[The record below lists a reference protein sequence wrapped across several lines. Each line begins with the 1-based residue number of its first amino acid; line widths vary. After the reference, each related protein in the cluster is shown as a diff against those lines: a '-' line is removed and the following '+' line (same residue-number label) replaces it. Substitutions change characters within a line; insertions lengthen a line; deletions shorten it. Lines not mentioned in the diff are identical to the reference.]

1 MRDGQ
6 AHPAFGDSERKNL
19 TKYVGKRLLQLIP
32 ILLGLTFLVFT
43 LLYIAPGDP
52 AQRKLTA
59 QGIAVS
65 EQVLEQTREEM
76 GLNRPFLVR
85 YGDWLL
91 GVLRGDFGVSYKDG
105 MPVLPKLMR
114 CMGNTLVLAVSS
126 LLLALVVSVPLG
138 VLTAARQNRF
148 LDHLVRLL
156 TFVGNAMPNFL
167 LSVLLMYVLCIK
179 IDLFPVIARGTVQG
193 LALPTLALAIPMAS
207 RFVRQ
212 IRAEVLEE
220 LGKPYVAGAL
230 ARGVAMRTVLLR
242 DVLRNTLS
250 SVLTIVGLSIGTLM
264 GGSVV
269 VETIFRWP
277 GVGKLVMDAITARDF
292 PVIQGFVLLMAI
304 IYVGIN
310 LLTDISYHA
319 LDPRVELE

>member
-1 MRDGQ
+1 MT
-6 AHPAFGDSERKNL
+6 N
-19 TKYVGKRLLQLIP
+19 YVGKRLLQLIP
-32 ILLGLTFLVFT
+32 ILIGLTFLVFT

-59 QGIAVS
+59 QGVAVS

-91 GVLRGDFGVSYKDG
+91 GVLRGDFGASYKDG

-114 CMGNTLVLAVSS
+114 CMGKTLVLAAGS

-138 VLTAARQNRF
+138 VLTAARRGGVI
-148 LDHLVRLL
+148 DRLVRLL

-167 LSVLLMYVLCIK
+167 VSVLLMYYLCIQVN
-179 IDLFPVIARGTVQG
+179 LFPVIAKGTVQG
-193 LALPTLALAIPMAS
+193 LFLPALALAIPMAS
-207 RFVRQ
+207 RFIRQ

-230 ARGVAMRTVLLR
+230 ARGVAMRTVLFH

-250 SVLTIVGLSIGTLM
+250 GVLTIVGLSVGTLM

-277 GVGKLVMDAITARDF
+277 GVGQLVMDAISARDF
-292 PVIQGFVLLMAI
+292 PVIQGFVLLMAV
-304 IYVGIN
+304 IYVVVN
-310 LLTDISYHA
+310 LLTDLSYRA

>member
-1 MRDGQ
+1 MT
-6 AHPAFGDSERKNL
+6 N
-19 TKYVGKRLLQLIP
+19 YVGKRLLQLIP
-32 ILLGLTFLVFT
+32 ILIGLTFLVFT

-59 QGIAVS
+59 QGVAVS

-91 GVLRGDFGVSYKDG
+91 GVLQGDFGTSYKDG

-114 CMGNTLVLAVSS
+114 CMGNTLVLAAGS

-138 VLTAARQNRF
+138 VLTAARRGGVI
-148 LDHLVRLL
+148 DRLVRLL

-167 LSVLLMYVLCIK
+167 VSVLLMYYLCIQVN
-179 IDLFPVIARGTVQG
+179 LFPVIAKGTVQG
-193 LALPTLALAIPMAS
+193 LFLPALALAIPMAS
-207 RFVRQ
+207 RFIRQ

-230 ARGVAMRTVLLR
+230 ARGVAMRTVLVH

-250 SVLTIVGLSIGTLM
+250 GVLTIVGLSVGTLM

-277 GVGKLVMDAITARDF
+277 GIGQLVMDAISARDF
-292 PVIQGFVLLMAI
+292 PVIQGFVLLMAV
-304 IYVGIN
+304 IYVVVN
-310 LLTDISYHA
+310 LLTDLSYRA

>member
-1 MRDGQ
+1 M
-6 AHPAFGDSERKNL
+6 
-19 TKYVGKRLLQLIP
+19 TKYIGKRLLQLIP
-32 ILLGLTFLVFT
+32 ILLGLTFLVFL

-85 YGDWLL
+85 YGEWLL
-91 GVLRGDFGVSYKDG
+91 GVLHGDFGTSYRDG

-114 CMGNTLVLAVSS
+114 GMGNTLVLAVSS
-126 LLLALVVSVPLG
+126 LVLALAVSVPLG
-138 VLTAARQNRF
+138 VLTAARHDRF
-148 LDHLVRLL
+148 LDHLIRLL

-179 IDLFPVIARGTVQG
+179 IDLFPVIARGTVEG
-193 LALPTLALAIPMAS
+193 LALPALVLAIPMAS
-207 RFVRQ
+207 RFIRQ

-230 ARGVAMRTVLLR
+230 ARGVALRTVLLR

-250 SVLTIVGLSIGTLM
+250 SVLTLVGLSVGTLM

-277 GVGKLVMDAITARDF
+277 GVGKLVMDSITARDF
-292 PVIQGFVLLMAI
+292 PVIQGFVLLMAV
-304 IYVGIN
+304 IYVVVN
-310 LLTDISYHA
+310 LLTDLSYHA
-319 LDPRVELE
+319 LDPRVALE

>member
-1 MRDGQ
+1 M
-6 AHPAFGDSERKNL
+6 
-19 TKYVGKRLLQLIP
+19 TKYIGKRLLQLIP
-32 ILLGLTFLVFT
+32 ILLGLTFLVFL

-85 YGDWLL
+85 YGEWLL
-91 GVLRGDFGVSYKDG
+91 GVLHGDFGASYRDG

-114 CMGNTLVLAVSS
+114 CMGKTLALSASS
-126 LLLALVVSVPLG
+126 LLLALVIAVPLG
-138 VLTAARQNRF
+138 VLTAARHDRF
-148 LDHLVRLL
+148 LDHLIRLL

-167 LSVLLMYVLCIK
+167 LCVLLMYALCIRV
-179 IDLFPVIARGTVQG
+179 DLFPVVARGTVQG
-193 LALPTLALAIPMAS
+193 LALPALVLAIPMAS
-207 RFVRQ
+207 RFIRQ

-230 ARGVAMRTVLLR
+230 ARGVALRTVLLR

-250 SVLTIVGLSIGTLM
+250 SVLTLVGLSVGTLM

-269 VETIFRWP
+269 VETIFRWS
-277 GVGKLVMDAITARDF
+277 GVGKLVMDSIMARDF
-292 PVIQGFVLLMAI
+292 PVIQGFVLLMAV
-304 IYVGIN
+304 IYVVVN
-310 LLTDISYHA
+310 LLTDLSYHA
-319 LDPRVELE
+319 LDPRVALE

>member
-1 MRDGQ
+1 MT
-6 AHPAFGDSERKNL
+6 N
-19 TKYVGKRLLQLIP
+19 YVGKRLLQLIP
-32 ILLGLTFLVFT
+32 ILIGLTFLVFT

-59 QGIAVS
+59 QGVAVS

-91 GVLRGDFGVSYKDG
+91 GVLRGDFGASYKDG

-114 CMGNTLVLAVSS
+114 CMGNTLVLAAGS

-138 VLTAARQNRF
+138 VLTAARRGGVI
-148 LDHLVRLL
+148 DRLVRLL

-167 LSVLLMYVLCIK
+167 VSVLLMYYLCIQVN
-179 IDLFPVIARGTVQG
+179 LFPVIAKGTVQG
-193 LALPTLALAIPMAS
+193 LFLPALALAIPMAS
-207 RFVRQ
+207 RFIRQ

-230 ARGVAMRTVLLR
+230 TRGVAMRTVLVH

-250 SVLTIVGLSIGTLM
+250 GVLTIVGLSVGTLM

-277 GVGKLVMDAITARDF
+277 GVGQLVMDAISARDF
-292 PVIQGFVLLMAI
+292 PVIQGFVLLMAV
-304 IYVGIN
+304 IYVVVN
-310 LLTDISYHA
+310 LLTDLSYRA

>member
-1 MRDGQ
+1 MT
-6 AHPAFGDSERKNL
+6 N
-19 TKYVGKRLLQLIP
+19 YVGKRLLQLIP
-32 ILLGLTFLVFT
+32 ILIGLTFLVFT

-52 AQRKLTA
+52 AQRKLAA
-59 QGIAVS
+59 QGVAVS

-91 GVLRGDFGVSYKDG
+91 GVLRGDFGASYKDG

-114 CMGNTLVLAVSS
+114 CMGKTLVLAAGS
-126 LLLALVVSVPLG
+126 LLRALVVSVPLG
-138 VLTAARQNRF
+138 VLTAARRGGVI
-148 LDHLVRLL
+148 DRLVRLL

-167 LSVLLMYVLCIK
+167 VSVLLMYYLCIQVN
-179 IDLFPVIARGTVQG
+179 LFPVIAKGTVQG
-193 LALPTLALAIPMAS
+193 LFLPALALAIPMAS
-207 RFVRQ
+207 RFIRQ

-230 ARGVAMRTVLLR
+230 ARGVAMRTVLVH

-250 SVLTIVGLSIGTLM
+250 GVLTIVGLSVGTLM

-277 GVGKLVMDAITARDF
+277 GIGQLVMDAISARDF
-292 PVIQGFVLLMAI
+292 PVIQGFVLLMAV
-304 IYVGIN
+304 IYVVVN
-310 LLTDISYHA
+310 LLTDLSYRA

>member
-1 MRDGQ
+1 MT
-6 AHPAFGDSERKNL
+6 N
-19 TKYVGKRLLQLIP
+19 YVGKRLLQLIP
-32 ILLGLTFLVFT
+32 ILIGLTFLVFT

-59 QGIAVS
+59 QGVAVS

-91 GVLRGDFGVSYKDG
+91 GVLRGDFGASYKDG

-114 CMGNTLVLAVSS
+114 CMGNTLVLAAGS

-138 VLTAARQNRF
+138 VLTAARRGGVI
-148 LDHLVRLL
+148 DRLVRLL
-156 TFVGNAMPNFL
+156 TFVGNTMPNFL
-167 LSVLLMYVLCIK
+167 VSVLLMYYLCIQVN
-179 IDLFPVIARGTVQG
+179 LFPVIAKGTVQG
-193 LALPTLALAIPMAS
+193 LFLPALALAIPMAS
-207 RFVRQ
+207 RFIRQ

-230 ARGVAMRTVLLR
+230 ARGVAMRTVLVH

-250 SVLTIVGLSIGTLM
+250 GVLTIVGLSVGTLM

-277 GVGKLVMDAITARDF
+277 GVGQLVMDAISARDF
-292 PVIQGFVLLMAI
+292 PVIQGFVLLMAV
-304 IYVGIN
+304 IYVVVN
-310 LLTDISYHA
+310 LLTDLSYRV

>member
-1 MRDGQ
+1 MT
-6 AHPAFGDSERKNL
+6 N
-19 TKYVGKRLLQLIP
+19 YVGKRLLQLIP
-32 ILLGLTFLVFT
+32 ILIGLTFLVFT

-59 QGIAVS
+59 QGVAVS

-91 GVLRGDFGVSYKDG
+91 GVLRGDFGASYKDG

-114 CMGNTLVLAVSS
+114 CMGNTLVLAAGS

-138 VLTAARQNRF
+138 VLTAARRGGVI
-148 LDHLVRLL
+148 DRLVRLL

-167 LSVLLMYVLCIK
+167 VSVLLMYYLCIQVN
-179 IDLFPVIARGTVQG
+179 LFPVIAKGTVQG
-193 LALPTLALAIPMAS
+193 LFLPALALAIPMAS
-207 RFVRQ
+207 RFIRQ

-230 ARGVAMRTVLLR
+230 ARGVSMRTVLVH

-250 SVLTIVGLSIGTLM
+250 GVLTIVGLSVGTLM

-277 GVGKLVMDAITARDF
+277 GIGQLVMDAISARDF
-292 PVIQGFVLLMAI
+292 PVIQGFVLLMAV
-304 IYVGIN
+304 IYIVVN
-310 LLTDISYHA
+310 LLTDLSYRA

>member
-1 MRDGQ
+1 MT
-6 AHPAFGDSERKNL
+6 N
-19 TKYVGKRLLQLIP
+19 YVGKRLLQLIP
-32 ILLGLTFLVFT
+32 ILIGLTFLVFT

-59 QGIAVS
+59 QGVAVS

-91 GVLRGDFGVSYKDG
+91 GVLRGDFGASYKGG

-114 CMGNTLVLAVSS
+114 CMGNTLVLAAGR

-138 VLTAARQNRF
+138 VLTAARRGGVI
-148 LDHLVRLL
+148 DRLVRLL

-167 LSVLLMYVLCIK
+167 VSVLLMYYLCIQVN
-179 IDLFPVIARGTVQG
+179 LFPVIAKGTVQG
-193 LALPTLALAIPMAS
+193 LFLPALALAIPMAS
-207 RFVRQ
+207 RFIRQ

-230 ARGVAMRTVLLR
+230 ARGVAMRTVLVH

-250 SVLTIVGLSIGTLM
+250 GVLTIVGLSVGTLM

-277 GVGKLVMDAITARDF
+277 GVGQLVMDAISARDF
-292 PVIQGFVLLMAI
+292 PVIQGFVLLMAV
-304 IYVGIN
+304 IYVVVN
-310 LLTDISYHA
+310 LLTDLSYRA

>member
-1 MRDGQ
+1 MT
-6 AHPAFGDSERKNL
+6 N
-19 TKYVGKRLLQLIP
+19 YVGKRLLQLIP
-32 ILLGLTFLVFT
+32 ILIGLTFLVFT

-59 QGIAVS
+59 QGVAVS

-91 GVLRGDFGVSYKDG
+91 GVLRGDFGASYKDG

-114 CMGNTLVLAVSS
+114 CMGNTLVLAAGS

-138 VLTAARQNRF
+138 VLTAARRGGVI
-148 LDHLVRLL
+148 DRLVRLL

-167 LSVLLMYVLCIK
+167 VSVLLMYYLCIQVN
-179 IDLFPVIARGTVQG
+179 LFPVIAKGTVQG
-193 LALPTLALAIPMAS
+193 LFLPALALAIPMAS
-207 RFVRQ
+207 RFIRQ

-230 ARGVAMRTVLLR
+230 ARGVAMRTVLVH

-250 SVLTIVGLSIGTLM
+250 GVLTIVGLSVGTLM

-277 GVGKLVMDAITARDF
+277 GIGQLVMDAISARDF
-292 PVIQGFVLLMAI
+292 PVIQGFVLLMAVI
-304 IYVGIN
+304 SVVVN
-310 LLTDISYHA
+310 LLTDLSYRA

>member
-1 MRDGQ
+1 MT
-6 AHPAFGDSERKNL
+6 N
-19 TKYVGKRLLQLIP
+19 YVGKRLLQLIP
-32 ILLGLTFLVFT
+32 ILIGLTFLVFT

-59 QGIAVS
+59 QGVAVS

-91 GVLRGDFGVSYKDG
+91 GVLQGDFGTSYKDG

-114 CMGNTLVLAVSS
+114 CMGKTLVLAAGS

-138 VLTAARQNRF
+138 VLTAARRGGVI
-148 LDHLVRLL
+148 DRLVRLL

-167 LSVLLMYVLCIK
+167 VSVLLMYYLCIQVN
-179 IDLFPVIARGTVQG
+179 LFPVIAKGTVQG
-193 LALPTLALAIPMAS
+193 LFLPALALAIPMAS
-207 RFVRQ
+207 RFIRQ

-230 ARGVAMRTVLLR
+230 ARGIAMRTVLVH
-242 DVLRNTLS
+242 DVLRNALS
-250 SVLTIVGLSIGTLM
+250 GVLTIVGLSVGTLM

-277 GVGKLVMDAITARDF
+277 GVGQLVMDAISARDF
-292 PVIQGFVLLMAI
+292 PVIQGFVLLMAV
-304 IYVGIN
+304 IYVVVN
-310 LLTDISYHA
+310 LLTDLSYRA

>member
-1 MRDGQ
+1 MT
-6 AHPAFGDSERKNL
+6 N
-19 TKYVGKRLLQLIP
+19 YVGKRLLQLIP
-32 ILLGLTFLVFT
+32 ILIGLTFLVFT

-59 QGIAVS
+59 QGVAVS

-91 GVLRGDFGVSYKDG
+91 GVLRGDFGASYKDG

-114 CMGNTLVLAVSS
+114 CMGNTLVLAAGS

-138 VLTAARQNRF
+138 VLTAARRGGVI
-148 LDHLVRLL
+148 DRLVRLL

-167 LSVLLMYVLCIK
+167 VSVLLMYYLCIQVN
-179 IDLFPVIARGTVQG
+179 LFPVIAKGTVQG
-193 LALPTLALAIPMAS
+193 LFLPALALAIPMAS
-207 RFVRQ
+207 RFIRQ

-230 ARGVAMRTVLLR
+230 ARGVSMRTVLVH

-250 SVLTIVGLSIGTLM
+250 GVLTIVGLSVGTLM

-277 GVGKLVMDAITARDF
+277 GVGQLVMDAISARDF
-292 PVIQGFVLLMAI
+292 PVIQGFVLLMAV
-304 IYVGIN
+304 IYVVVN
-310 LLTDISYHA
+310 LLTDLSYRA

>member
-1 MRDGQ
+1 MT
-6 AHPAFGDSERKNL
+6 N
-19 TKYVGKRLLQLIP
+19 YVGKRLLQLIP
-32 ILLGLTFLVFT
+32 ILIGLTFLVFT

-59 QGIAVS
+59 QGVAVS

-91 GVLRGDFGVSYKDG
+91 GVLRGDFGASYKDG

-114 CMGNTLVLAVSS
+114 CMGNTLVLAAGS

-138 VLTAARQNRF
+138 VLTAARRGGVI
-148 LDHLVRLL
+148 DRLVRLL

-167 LSVLLMYVLCIK
+167 VSVLLMYYLCIQVN
-179 IDLFPVIARGTVQG
+179 LFPVIAKGTVQG
-193 LALPTLALAIPMAS
+193 LFLPALALAIPMAS
-207 RFVRQ
+207 RFIRQ

-230 ARGVAMRTVLLR
+230 TRGVAMRTVLVH

-250 SVLTIVGLSIGTLM
+250 GVLTIVGLSVGTLM

-277 GVGKLVMDAITARDF
+277 GVGQLVMDAISARDF
-292 PVIQGFVLLMAI
+292 PVIQGFVLLMAV
-304 IYVGIN
+304 IYVVVN
-310 LLTDISYHA
+310 LLTDLSYRV

>member
-1 MRDGQ
+1 MT
-6 AHPAFGDSERKNL
+6 N
-19 TKYVGKRLLQLIP
+19 YVGKRLLQLIP
-32 ILLGLTFLVFT
+32 ILIGLTFLVFT

-59 QGIAVS
+59 QGVAVS

-91 GVLRGDFGVSYKDG
+91 GVLRGDFGASYKDG

-114 CMGNTLVLAVSS
+114 CMGNTLVLAAGS
-126 LLLALVVSVPLG
+126 LLQALVVSVPRG
-138 VLTAARQNRF
+138 VLTAARRGAVI
-148 LDHLVRLL
+148 DRLVRLL

-167 LSVLLMYVLCIK
+167 VSVLLMYYLCIQVN
-179 IDLFPVIARGTVQG
+179 LFPVIAKGTVQG
-193 LALPTLALAIPMAS
+193 LFLPALALAIPMAS
-207 RFVRQ
+207 RFIRQ

-230 ARGVAMRTVLLR
+230 ARGVAMRTVLVH

-250 SVLTIVGLSIGTLM
+250 GVLTIVGLSVGTLM

-277 GVGKLVMDAITARDF
+277 GIGQLVMDAISARDF
-292 PVIQGFVLLMAI
+292 PVIQGFVLLMAV
-304 IYVGIN
+304 IYVVVN
-310 LLTDISYHA
+310 LLTDLSYRV

>member
-1 MRDGQ
+1 M
-6 AHPAFGDSERKNL
+6 
-19 TKYVGKRLLQLIP
+19 TKYIGKRLLQLIP
-32 ILLGLTFLVFT
+32 ILLGLTFLVFL

-85 YGDWLL
+85 YGEWLL
-91 GVLRGDFGVSYKDG
+91 GVLHGDFGASYRDG

-114 CMGNTLVLAVSS
+114 CMGKTLALSASS
-126 LLLALVVSVPLG
+126 LLLALVIAVPLG
-138 VLTAARQNRF
+138 VLTAARHDRF
-148 LDHLVRLL
+148 LDHLIRLL

-167 LSVLLMYVLCIK
+167 LCVLLMYALCIRV
-179 IDLFPVIARGTVQG
+179 DLFPVVARGTVQG
-193 LALPTLALAIPMAS
+193 LALPALVLAIPMAS
-207 RFVRQ
+207 RFIRQ

-230 ARGVAMRTVLLR
+230 ARGVALRTVLLR

-250 SVLTIVGLSIGTLM
+250 SVLTLVGLSVGTLM

-277 GVGKLVMDAITARDF
+277 GVGKLVMDSITARDF
-292 PVIQGFVLLMAI
+292 PVIQGFVLLMAV
-304 IYVGIN
+304 IYVVVN
-310 LLTDISYHA
+310 LLTDLSYHA
-319 LDPRVELE
+319 LDPRVALE

>member
-1 MRDGQ
+1 M
-6 AHPAFGDSERKNL
+6 

-32 ILLGLTFLVFT
+32 ILLGLTFLVFL

-85 YGDWLL
+85 YGEWLL
-91 GVLRGDFGVSYKDG
+91 GVLHGDFGASYRDG

-114 CMGNTLVLAVSS
+114 CMGKTLALSASS
-126 LLLALVVSVPLG
+126 LLLALVIAVPLG
-138 VLTAARQNRF
+138 VLTAARHDRF
-148 LDHLVRLL
+148 LDHLIRLL

-167 LSVLLMYVLCIK
+167 LCVLLMYALCIRV
-179 IDLFPVIARGTVQG
+179 DLFPVVARGTVQG
-193 LALPTLALAIPMAS
+193 LALPALVLAIPMAS
-207 RFVRQ
+207 RFIRQ

-230 ARGVAMRTVLLR
+230 ARGVALRTVLLR

-250 SVLTIVGLSIGTLM
+250 SVLTLVGLSVGTLM

-277 GVGKLVMDAITARDF
+277 GVGKLVMDSITARDF
-292 PVIQGFVLLMAI
+292 PVIQGFVLLMAV
-304 IYVGIN
+304 IYVVVN
-310 LLTDISYHA
+310 LLTDLSYHA
-319 LDPRVELE
+319 LDPRVALE

>member
-1 MRDGQ
+1 M
-6 AHPAFGDSERKNL
+6 
-19 TKYVGKRLLQLIP
+19 GKRLLQLIP
-32 ILLGLTFLVFT
+32 ILIGLTFLVFT

-59 QGIAVS
+59 QGVAVS
-65 EQVLEQTREEM
+65 KQVLEQTREEM

-91 GVLRGDFGVSYKDG
+91 GVLRGDFGASYKDG

-114 CMGNTLVLAVSS
+114 CMGKTLVLAAGS

-138 VLTAARQNRF
+138 VLTAARRGGVI
-148 LDHLVRLL
+148 DRLVRLL

-167 LSVLLMYVLCIK
+167 VSVLLMYYLCIQVN
-179 IDLFPVIARGTVQG
+179 LFPVIAKGTVQG
-193 LALPTLALAIPMAS
+193 LFLPALALAIPMAS
-207 RFVRQ
+207 RFIRQ

-230 ARGVAMRTVLLR
+230 ARGVAMRTVLVH

-250 SVLTIVGLSIGTLM
+250 GVLTIVGLSVGTLM

-277 GVGKLVMDAITARDF
+277 GIGQLVMDAISARDF
-292 PVIQGFVLLMAI
+292 PVIQGFVLLMAV
-304 IYVGIN
+304 IYVVVN
-310 LLTDISYHA
+310 LLTDLSYRA

>member
-1 MRDGQ
+1 M
-6 AHPAFGDSERKNL
+6 ERKNL
-19 TKYVGKRLLQLIP
+19 TNYVGKRLLQLIP
-32 ILLGLTFLVFT
+32 IILGLTFLVFT

-59 QGIAVS
+59 QGVAVS

-91 GVLRGDFGVSYKDG
+91 GVLRGDFGASYKDG
-105 MPVLPKLMR
+105 MPVLPKLVR
-114 CMGNTLVLAVSS
+114 CMGNTLVLAVGS

-138 VLTAARQNRF
+138 VLTAARRGEVIDR
-148 LDHLVRLL
+148 LIRLL

-167 LSVLLMYVLCIK
+167 VSVLLMYYLCIK
-179 IDLFPVIARGTVQG
+179 VNLFPVIARGTVQG
-193 LALPTLALAIPMAS
+193 LFLPALALAIPMAS
-207 RFVRQ
+207 RFIRQ

-230 ARGVAMRTVLLR
+230 ARGVAMRTVLVH

-250 SVLTIVGLSIGTLM
+250 GVLTIVGLSVGTLM

-277 GVGKLVMDAITARDF
+277 GVGQLVMDAISARDF
-292 PVIQGFVLLMAI
+292 PVIQGFVLFMAV
-304 IYVGIN
+304 IYVVVN
-310 LLTDISYHA
+310 LLTDLSYRA
-319 LDPRVELE
+319 LDPRVALE

>member
-1 MRDGQ
+1 M
-6 AHPAFGDSERKNL
+6 
-19 TKYVGKRLLQLIP
+19 
-32 ILLGLTFLVFT
+32 FT

-59 QGIAVS
+59 QGVAVS
-65 EQVLEQTREEM
+65 KQVLEQTREEM

-91 GVLRGDFGVSYKDG
+91 GVLRGDFGASYKDG

-114 CMGNTLVLAVSS
+114 CMGKTLVLAAGS

-138 VLTAARQNRF
+138 VLTAARRGGVI
-148 LDHLVRLL
+148 DRLVRLL

-167 LSVLLMYVLCIK
+167 VSVLLMYYLCIQVN
-179 IDLFPVIARGTVQG
+179 LFPVIAKGTVQG
-193 LALPTLALAIPMAS
+193 LFLPALALAIPMAS
-207 RFVRQ
+207 RFIRQ

-230 ARGVAMRTVLLR
+230 ARGVAMRTVLVH

-250 SVLTIVGLSIGTLM
+250 GVLTIVGLSVGTLM

-277 GVGKLVMDAITARDF
+277 GIGQLVMDAISARDF
-292 PVIQGFVLLMAI
+292 PVIQGFVLLMAV
-304 IYVGIN
+304 IYVVVN
-310 LLTDISYHA
+310 LLTDLSYRA

>member
-1 MRDGQ
+1 MT
-6 AHPAFGDSERKNL
+6 N
-19 TKYVGKRLLQLIP
+19 YVGKRLLQLIP
-32 ILLGLTFLVFT
+32 ILIGLTFLVFT

-52 AQRKLTA
+52 AQRTLTA
-59 QGIAVS
+59 QGVAVS
-65 EQVLEQTREEM
+65 KQVLEQTREEM

-91 GVLRGDFGVSYKDG
+91 GVLRGDFGASYKDG

-114 CMGNTLVLAVSS
+114 CMGKTLVLAAGS

-138 VLTAARQNRF
+138 VLTAARRGGVI
-148 LDHLVRLL
+148 DRLVRLL

-167 LSVLLMYVLCIK
+167 VSVLLMYYLCIQVN
-179 IDLFPVIARGTVQG
+179 LFPVIAKGTVQG
-193 LALPTLALAIPMAS
+193 LFLPALALAIPMAS
-207 RFVRQ
+207 RFIRQ

-230 ARGVAMRTVLLR
+230 ARGVAMRTVLVH

-250 SVLTIVGLSIGTLM
+250 GVLTIVGLSVGTLM

-277 GVGKLVMDAITARDF
+277 GIGQLVMDAISARDF
-292 PVIQGFVLLMAI
+292 PVIQGFVLLMAV
-304 IYVGIN
+304 IYVVVN
-310 LLTDISYHA
+310 LLTDLSYRA

>member
-1 MRDGQ
+1 M
-6 AHPAFGDSERKNL
+6 ERKNL
-19 TKYVGKRLLQLIP
+19 TNYVGKRLLQLIP
-32 ILLGLTFLVFT
+32 IILGLTFLVFT

-59 QGIAVS
+59 QGVAVS

-91 GVLRGDFGVSYKDG
+91 GVLRGDFGASYKDG
-105 MPVLPKLMR
+105 MPVLPKLVR
-114 CMGNTLVLAVSS
+114 CMGNTLVLAVGS

-138 VLTAARQNRF
+138 VLTAARRGGVIDR
-148 LDHLVRLL
+148 LIRLL

-167 LSVLLMYVLCIK
+167 VSVLLMYYLCIK
-179 IDLFPVIARGTVQG
+179 VNLFPVIARGTVQG
-193 LALPTLALAIPMAS
+193 LFLPALALAIPMAS
-207 RFVRQ
+207 RFIRQ

-230 ARGVAMRTVLLR
+230 ARGVAMRTVLVH

-250 SVLTIVGLSIGTLM
+250 GVLTIVGLSVGTLM

-277 GVGKLVMDAITARDF
+277 GVGQLVMDAISARDF
-292 PVIQGFVLLMAI
+292 PVIQGFVLFMAV
-304 IYVGIN
+304 IYVVVN
-310 LLTDISYHA
+310 LLTDLSYRA
-319 LDPRVELE
+319 LDPRVALE

>member
-1 MRDGQ
+1 MT
-6 AHPAFGDSERKNL
+6 N
-19 TKYVGKRLLQLIP
+19 YVGKRLLQLIP
-32 ILLGLTFLVFT
+32 ILIGLTFLVFT

-59 QGIAVS
+59 QGVAVS

-91 GVLRGDFGVSYKDG
+91 GVLRGDFGASYKDG
-105 MPVLPKLMR
+105 MPVLPKLMH
-114 CMGNTLVLAVSS
+114 CMGNTLVLAAGS

-138 VLTAARQNRF
+138 VLTAARRGGVI
-148 LDHLVRLL
+148 DRLVRLL

-167 LSVLLMYVLCIK
+167 VSVLLMYYLCIQVN
-179 IDLFPVIARGTVQG
+179 LFPVIAKGTAQG
-193 LALPTLALAIPMAS
+193 LFLPALALAIPMAS
-207 RFVRQ
+207 RFIRQ

-230 ARGVAMRTVLLR
+230 ARGVAMRTVLVH

-250 SVLTIVGLSIGTLM
+250 GVLTIVGLSVGTLM

-277 GVGKLVMDAITARDF
+277 GIGQLVMDAISARDF
-292 PVIQGFVLLMAI
+292 PVIQGFVLLMAV
-304 IYVGIN
+304 IYVVVN
-310 LLTDISYHA
+310 LLTDLSYRA

>member
-1 MRDGQ
+1 MT
-6 AHPAFGDSERKNL
+6 N
-19 TKYVGKRLLQLIP
+19 YVGKRLLQLIP
-32 ILLGLTFLVFT
+32 ILIGLTFLVFT

-59 QGIAVS
+59 QGVAVS

-91 GVLRGDFGVSYKDG
+91 GVLRGDFGASYKDG

-114 CMGNTLVLAVSS
+114 CMGKTLMLAAGS

-138 VLTAARQNRF
+138 VLTVARRGGVI
-148 LDHLVRLL
+148 DRLVRLL

-167 LSVLLMYVLCIK
+167 VSVLLMYYLCIQVN
-179 IDLFPVIARGTVQG
+179 LFPVIAKGTVQG
-193 LALPTLALAIPMAS
+193 LFLPALALAIPMAS
-207 RFVRQ
+207 RFIRQ

-230 ARGVAMRTVLLR
+230 ARGVAMRTVLVH
-242 DVLRNTLS
+242 DVLRNALS
-250 SVLTIVGLSIGTLM
+250 GVLTIVGLSVGTLM

-277 GVGKLVMDAITARDF
+277 GVGQLVMDAISARDF
-292 PVIQGFVLLMAI
+292 PVIQGFVLLMAV
-304 IYVGIN
+304 IYVVVN
-310 LLTDISYHA
+310 LLTDLSYRA

>member
-1 MRDGQ
+1 MT
-6 AHPAFGDSERKNL
+6 N
-19 TKYVGKRLLQLIP
+19 YVGKRLLQLIP
-32 ILLGLTFLVFT
+32 ILIGLTFLVFT

-59 QGIAVS
+59 QGVAVS

-91 GVLRGDFGVSYKDG
+91 GVLRGDFGASYKDG

-114 CMGNTLVLAVSS
+114 CMGNTLVLAAGS

-138 VLTAARQNRF
+138 VLTAARRGGVI
-148 LDHLVRLL
+148 DRLVRLL

-167 LSVLLMYVLCIK
+167 VSVLLMYYLCIQVN
-179 IDLFPVIARGTVQG
+179 LFPVIAKGTAQG
-193 LALPTLALAIPMAS
+193 LFLPALALAIPMAS
-207 RFVRQ
+207 RFIRQ

-230 ARGVAMRTVLLR
+230 ARGVAMRTVLVH

-250 SVLTIVGLSIGTLM
+250 GVLTIVGLSVGTLM

-277 GVGKLVMDAITARDF
+277 GIGQLVMDAISARDF
-292 PVIQGFVLLMAI
+292 PVIQGFVLLMAV
-304 IYVGIN
+304 IYVVVN
-310 LLTDISYHA
+310 LLTDLSYRA

>member
-1 MRDGQ
+1 M
-6 AHPAFGDSERKNL
+6 
-19 TKYVGKRLLQLIP
+19 TKYAGKRLLQLIP
-32 ILLGLTFLVFT
+32 LLLGLTFLVFT

-91 GVLRGDFGVSYKDG
+91 GVLQGDFGTSYKDG

-114 CMGNTLVLAVSS
+114 GMGNTLTLAVSS
-126 LLLALVVSVPLG
+126 LLLALAVSVPLG
-138 VLTAARQNRF
+138 VLTAARRGRAI
-148 LDHLVRLL
+148 DHLVRLL

-167 LSVLLMYVLCIK
+167 LSVLLMYFLCIRVN
-179 IDLFPVIARGTVQG
+179 LFPVIAAGTAQG
-193 LALPTLALAIPMAS
+193 LFLPTLALAIPMSS
-207 RFVRQ
+207 RFIRQ

-230 ARGVAMRTVLLR
+230 ARGVALRTVLVR
-242 DVLRNTLS
+242 DVLRKTLS
-250 SVLTIVGLSIGTLM
+250 GVFTIVGLSVGTLM

-292 PVIQGFVLLMAI
+292 PVIQGFVLLMAV
-304 IYVGIN
+304 IYVVIN
-310 LLTDISYHA
+310 LLTDLSYHA
-319 LDPRVELE
+319 LDPRVELK

>member
-1 MRDGQ
+1 M
-6 AHPAFGDSERKNL
+6 
-19 TKYVGKRLLQLIP
+19 GKRLLQLIP
-32 ILLGLTFLVFT
+32 ILIGLTFLVFT

-59 QGIAVS
+59 QGVAVS

-91 GVLRGDFGVSYKDG
+91 GVLRGDFGASYKDG

-114 CMGNTLVLAVSS
+114 CMGKTLVLAAGS

-138 VLTAARQNRF
+138 VLTAARRGGVI
-148 LDHLVRLL
+148 DRLVRLL

-167 LSVLLMYVLCIK
+167 VSVLLMYYLCIQVN
-179 IDLFPVIARGTVQG
+179 LFPVIAKGTVQG
-193 LALPTLALAIPMAS
+193 LFLPALALAIPMAS
-207 RFVRQ
+207 RFIRQ

-230 ARGVAMRTVLLR
+230 ARGVAMRTVLVH
-242 DVLRNTLS
+242 DVLRNALS
-250 SVLTIVGLSIGTLM
+250 GVLTIVGLSVGTLM

-277 GVGKLVMDAITARDF
+277 GVGQLVMDAISARDF
-292 PVIQGFVLLMAI
+292 PVIQGFVLLMAV
-304 IYVGIN
+304 IYVVVN
-310 LLTDISYHA
+310 LLTDLSYRA

>member
-1 MRDGQ
+1 M
-6 AHPAFGDSERKNL
+6 
-19 TKYVGKRLLQLIP
+19 GKRLLQLIP
-32 ILLGLTFLVFT
+32 ILIGLTFLVFT

-59 QGIAVS
+59 QGVAVS

-91 GVLRGDFGVSYKDG
+91 GVLRGDFGASYKDG

-114 CMGNTLVLAVSS
+114 CMGNTLVLAAGS

-138 VLTAARQNRF
+138 VLTAARRGGVI
-148 LDHLVRLL
+148 DRLVRLL

-167 LSVLLMYVLCIK
+167 VSVLLMYYLCIQVN
-179 IDLFPVIARGTVQG
+179 LFPVIAKGTVQG
-193 LALPTLALAIPMAS
+193 LFLPALALAIPMAS
-207 RFVRQ
+207 RFIRQ

-230 ARGVAMRTVLLR
+230 ARGVSMRTVLVH

-250 SVLTIVGLSIGTLM
+250 GVLTIVGLSVGTLM

-277 GVGKLVMDAITARDF
+277 GVGQLVMDAISARDF
-292 PVIQGFVLLMAI
+292 PVIQGFVLLMAV
-304 IYVGIN
+304 IYVVVN
-310 LLTDISYHA
+310 LLTDLSYRA

>member
-1 MRDGQ
+1 MT
-6 AHPAFGDSERKNL
+6 N
-19 TKYVGKRLLQLIP
+19 YVGKRLLQLIP
-32 ILLGLTFLVFT
+32 ILIGLTFLVFT

-59 QGIAVS
+59 QGVAVS
-65 EQVLEQTREEM
+65 KQVLEQTREEM

-91 GVLRGDFGVSYKDG
+91 GVLRGDFGASYKDG

-114 CMGNTLVLAVSS
+114 CMGKTLVLAAGS

-138 VLTAARQNRF
+138 VLTAARRGGVI
-148 LDHLVRLL
+148 DRLVRLL

-167 LSVLLMYVLCIK
+167 VSVLLMYYLCIQVN
-179 IDLFPVIARGTVQG
+179 LFPVIAKGTVQG
-193 LALPTLALAIPMAS
+193 LFLPALALAIPMAS
-207 RFVRQ
+207 RFIRQ

-230 ARGVAMRTVLLR
+230 ARGVAMRTVLVH
-242 DVLRNTLS
+242 DVLRNALS
-250 SVLTIVGLSIGTLM
+250 GVLTIVGLSVGTLM

-277 GVGKLVMDAITARDF
+277 GIGQLVMDAISARDF
-292 PVIQGFVLLMAI
+292 PVIQGFVLLMAV
-304 IYVGIN
+304 IYVVVN
-310 LLTDISYHA
+310 LLTDLSYRA

>member
-1 MRDGQ
+1 MT
-6 AHPAFGDSERKNL
+6 N
-19 TKYVGKRLLQLIP
+19 YVGKRLLQLIP
-32 ILLGLTFLVFT
+32 ILIGLTFLVFT

-59 QGIAVS
+59 QGVAVS

-91 GVLRGDFGVSYKDG
+91 GVLRGDFGASYKDG

-114 CMGNTLVLAVSS
+114 CMGNTLVLAAGS

-138 VLTAARQNRF
+138 VLTAARRGGVI
-148 LDHLVRLL
+148 DRLVRLL

-167 LSVLLMYVLCIK
+167 VSVLLMYYLCIQVN
-179 IDLFPVIARGTVQG
+179 LFPVIAKGTVQG
-193 LALPTLALAIPMAS
+193 LFLPALALAIPMAS
-207 RFVRQ
+207 RFIRQ

-230 ARGVAMRTVLLR
+230 ARGIAMRTVLVH

-250 SVLTIVGLSIGTLM
+250 GVLTIVGLSVGTLM

-277 GVGKLVMDAITARDF
+277 GIGQLVMDAISARDF
-292 PVIQGFVLLMAI
+292 PVIQGFVLLMAV
-304 IYVGIN
+304 IYVVVN
-310 LLTDISYHA
+310 LLTDLSYRA

>member
-1 MRDGQ
+1 M
-6 AHPAFGDSERKNL
+6 
-19 TKYVGKRLLQLIP
+19 GKRLLQLIP
-32 ILLGLTFLVFT
+32 ILIGLTFLVFT

-59 QGIAVS
+59 QGVAVS

-91 GVLRGDFGVSYKDG
+91 GVLRGDFGASYKDG

-114 CMGNTLVLAVSS
+114 CMGNTLVLAAGS

-138 VLTAARQNRF
+138 VLTAARRGGVI
-148 LDHLVRLL
+148 DRLVRLL

-167 LSVLLMYVLCIK
+167 VSVLLMYYLCIQVN
-179 IDLFPVIARGTVQG
+179 LFPVIAKGTVQG
-193 LALPTLALAIPMAS
+193 LFLPALALAIPMAS
-207 RFVRQ
+207 RFIRQ

-230 ARGVAMRTVLLR
+230 ARGVAMRTVLVH

-250 SVLTIVGLSIGTLM
+250 GVLTIVGLSVGTLM

-277 GVGKLVMDAITARDF
+277 GIGQLVMDAISARDF
-292 PVIQGFVLLMAI
+292 PVIQGFVLLMAV
-304 IYVGIN
+304 IYVVVN
-310 LLTDISYHA
+310 LLTDLSYRV